1 MPRIKEFPIAQLG
14 IPALVTQRSKRSDGS
29 YRCYVRAKLDGVK
42 YTTVGQVHND
52 QEYGPISFYIS
63 FAESYPQVKK
73 VTVIRTMDHSYVY
86 REDTK
91 HQPPLLG
98 PRRWYHQDVIAA
110 NGWQPERKPK
120 AQKAKAQKA
129 KPAPARPQATN
140 ARPQASSARP
150 SYSREQVDVLQNFK
164 AQMGYELNP
173 LQLQEALHRVEL
185 EEIAKITQSYLQHQC
200 PTKPNTLLLM
210 VFNIADFSDCDYAL
224 EQDGTKLHQLL
235 LVCDCEHEIPIY
247 FDLVNCAP
255 HDIKALI
262 AQAQKFCQRLRAD
275 GALSDFELAN
285 AKPLILYNEQEQ
297 SDLEQV
303 VASARAAGFD
313 LMVAVHPFSPLG
325 DKVMQS
331 ALENGLLEG
340 ENTLTV
346 DDILKI
352 MPLPLAQCPTYAT
365 AQGPQRLHLNIA
377 YHQEYIDEQTPKFR
391 AELFGAQS
399 VNPKFKR
406 HFANLFRHAN
416 LNQAQN
422 EQLLNDF
429 SHFTA
434 IKICGHIVGTT
445 VQDFSAPQTVKY
457 FENSLK
463 LRFLLINSSNN
474 PMLTLLGSNNPET
487 LGGSLFMW
495 FQIEFLQQIATLKL
509 KQFGLDSLDDF
520 DQFSRAHPAEAQAMI
535 DNFDNPSAY
544 QAQRR
549 AKRKA

>member
-1 MPRIKEFPIAQLG
+1 MPRSKEFPIAQLG

-42 YTTVGQVHND
+42 FTTVGQVHND

-129 KPAPARPQATN
+129 KPAPARPQATK
-140 ARPQASSARP
+140 ARLQASSARP

-185 EEIAKITQSYLQHQC
+185 EEIAKITQSYLQHHC

-235 LVCDCEHEIPIY
+235 LVCGCEHEIPIY

-262 AQAQKFCQRLRAD
+262 AQAQKFCQRLRED
-275 GALSDFELAN
+275 GAF
-285 AKPLILYNEQEQ
+285 
-297 SDLEQV
+297 
-303 VASARAAGFD
+303 
-313 LMVAVHPFSPLG
+313 
-325 DKVMQS
+325 
-331 ALENGLLEG
+331 
-340 ENTLTV
+340 
-346 DDILKI
+346 
-352 MPLPLAQCPTYAT
+352 
-365 AQGPQRLHLNIA
+365 
-377 YHQEYIDEQTPKFR
+377 
-391 AELFGAQS
+391 
-399 VNPKFKR
+399 
-406 HFANLFRHAN
+406 
-416 LNQAQN
+416 
-422 EQLLNDF
+422 
-429 SHFTA
+429 
-434 IKICGHIVGTT
+434 
-445 VQDFSAPQTVKY
+445 
-457 FENSLK
+457 
-463 LRFLLINSSNN
+463 
-474 PMLTLLGSNNPET
+474 
-487 LGGSLFMW
+487 
-495 FQIEFLQQIATLKL
+495 
-509 KQFGLDSLDDF
+509 
-520 DQFSRAHPAEAQAMI
+520 
-535 DNFDNPSAY
+535 
-544 QAQRR
+544 
-549 AKRKA
+549 